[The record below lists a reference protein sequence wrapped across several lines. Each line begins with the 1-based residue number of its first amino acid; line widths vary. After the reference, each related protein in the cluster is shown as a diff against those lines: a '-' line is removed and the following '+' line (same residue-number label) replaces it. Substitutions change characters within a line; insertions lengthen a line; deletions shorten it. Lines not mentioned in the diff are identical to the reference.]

1 MSDTM
6 IAMDLIHADDLT
18 PDQLM
23 LGDLIKIGD
32 DIVEVI
38 FIESDSTG
46 DNYDI
51 QTENE
56 FGETDFTQYS
66 YTDKIPLYVF
76 IEEEEQL
83 KVFLCASPHKN
94 ARPDFVRL
102 ITFKKLTFLP
112 PVCQDQYMKKTPEE
126 LRRLMEL
133 RRSNAA
139 SAVPSKKAYSR
150 KGRKCQSELLQLK
163 KYKGDPL

>member
-6 IAMDLIHADDLT
+6 IAMDLIHADNLT

-23 LGDLIKIGD
+23 LGDLVKIGD

-56 FGETDFTQYS
+56 FGEKEIVQFT
-66 YTDKIPLYVF
+66 YTDLIPLYVF
-76 IEEEEQL
+76 IE
-83 KVFLCASPHKN
+83 
-94 ARPDFVRL
+94 D
-102 ITFKKLTFLP
+102 
-112 PVCQDQYMKKTPEE
+112 D
-126 LRRLMEL
+126 
-133 RRSNAA
+133 
-139 SAVPSKKAYSR
+139 
-150 KGRKCQSELLQLK
+150 
-163 KYKGDPL
+163 DD